1 MAITMAFATACTTND
16 DGDDGDGG
24 NGETPTETTLTD
36 YQVLK
41 NGDFEFMTDDETVY
55 PKSSSIAWSNSL
67 DSGLNGN
74 TAPSTST
81 NAKSGIIDTYDDGTN
96 TSPYGKIESKYKPT
110 GSYNP
115 QTPYYYGLV
124 ENKFVDDV
132 ESADYEDNK
141 TYVNAKGSKILMNIP
156 DLWDKR

>member
-1 MAITMAFATACTTND
+1 MYAHATIKIRWPMYSLTKNKIKNFLVVLLALLMAITMAFATACTTND

-24 NGETPTETTLTD
+24 NSETTTETTLTD

-81 NAKSGIIDTYDDGTN
+81 NRLIQPTN
-96 TSPYGKIESKYKPT
+96 SLLLRFS
-110 GSYNP
+110 
-115 QTPYYYGLV
+115 
-124 ENKFVDDV
+124 
-132 ESADYEDNK
+132 
-141 TYVNAKGSKILMNIP
+141 
-156 DLWDKR
+156 